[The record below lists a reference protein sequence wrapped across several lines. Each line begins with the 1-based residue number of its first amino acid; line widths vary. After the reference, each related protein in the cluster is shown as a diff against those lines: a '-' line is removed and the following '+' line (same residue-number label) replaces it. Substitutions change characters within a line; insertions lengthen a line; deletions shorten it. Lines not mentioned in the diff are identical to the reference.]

1 MTTFLNA
8 YRLLPEDPKDLKIK
22 KLEKQLNRRK
32 SILRFVLRF
41 IRIFFRTRMMRAA
54 PQIVTKEV
62 PVTKW
67 YSIETQYK
75 VKAWRM
81 DNGTFAGYYTCPRF
95 GKLQTCYSHNGIK
108 WYYGDTHSE
117 IGMLYGE
124 KEVVITLQQ
133 QVANLSSTS
142 KHKVPISVE
151 PPRTVLE

>member
-108 WYYGDTHSE
+108 WYYGDP
-117 IGMLYGE
+117 IARLVCCMV
-124 KEVVITLQQ
+124 KKK
-133 QVANLSSTS
+133 LSSLFNN
-142 KHKVPISVE
+142 KLQILVQLQNIKFQF
-151 PPRTVLE
+151 L